1 MKSVFQ
7 FEDMALN
14 ESGPEKVADRAELD
28 LPIVV
33 PVGSRIKRKGSVYV
47 VYACDFEFVGRGLVA
62 SYQAHL
68 VPSE

>member
-7 FEDMALN
+7 FEDMAI
-14 ESGPEKVADRAELD
+14 SDAAPKDVADRAELD

-47 VYACDFEFVGRGLVA
+47 VYACDFEFVGNELVA